1 MAQKASSAECEPGMV
16 EVEQVQKHVRG
27 LQTQKEKQDS
37 EFPDS
42 GFSLLT
48 WLTAQLA
55 LPHY

>member
-1 MAQKASSAECEPGMV
+1 MV
-16 EVEQVQKHVRG
+16 GVEQVQRHVRG